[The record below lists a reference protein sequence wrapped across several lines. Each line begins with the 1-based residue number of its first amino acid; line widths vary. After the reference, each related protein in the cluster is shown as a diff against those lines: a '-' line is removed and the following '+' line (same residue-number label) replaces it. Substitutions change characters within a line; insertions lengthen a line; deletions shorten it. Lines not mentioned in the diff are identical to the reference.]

1 MGGSSR
7 DASGLYGATVNGPAG
22 VYGYGGSARPGVFA
36 ESYYSNGVIATSW
49 GGEARDNAALRAR
62 NFNTSSGM
70 AGYFT
75 NNSDFPTSLFAN
87 GGAGEVLYLQANG
100 GLFIRAV
107 NNAENDTKFK
117 VDYAGNVNADGG
129 FFTPA
134 ADVAERVA
142 ASSSLEPGD
151 VVAIDRARPNHYRL
165 ARTPNS
171 PLVAGVISTRPGVTL
186 GSREKDRPWR

>member
-1 MGGSSR
+1 
-7 DASGLYGATVNGPAG
+7 LQPAG
-22 VYGYGGSARPGVFA
+22 EGRLETTLRCAQETSIPAAAWP
-36 ESYYSNGVIATSW
+36 ATSRTT
-49 GGEARDNAALRAR
+49 ATSPPAFSQTAAPERSCTCR
-62 NFNTSSGM
+62 
-70 AGYFT
+70 
-75 NNSDFPTSLFAN
+75 
-87 GGAGEVLYLQANG
+87 QNG

-107 NNAENDTKFK
+107 NNAENDTEFK
-117 VDYAGNVNADGG
+117 VDYAGHVYADGG
-129 FFTPA
+129 FSTPA